1 MLTPGLTLQDLRY
14 SPASFFCYW
23 STGLNE
29 REYPCNILQA
39 QRFTSTRYKGPSLQ
53 LFFLNIPFSGATEL
67 HVSKGNVLICFNLV
81 AIEKSEKTKEFEI
94 KLHISKVRFLH
105 CLVAVPI

>member
-1 MLTPGLTLQDLRY
+1 MLNPDLTLQDLQY
-14 SPASFFCYW
+14 SNTSFFCYW
-23 STGLNE
+23 STGLHE

-39 QRFTSTRYKGPSLQ
+39 QRFTSTRHKGPSLQ
-53 LFFLNIPFSGATEL
+53 LFFLNIPFSGTTEL

-81 AIEKSEKTKEFEI
+81 AIAKSEKTKEFEF
-94 KLHISKVRFLH
+94 KLHTSKVRFLH